1 MARYG
6 LGSQALVY
14 LLLAW
19 LTFEI
24 AVRGRG
30 GGGGSG
36 GQQANQQGALAEVIS
51 HPGGVV
57 LVAIMS
63 AGFGCYAL
71 WRLSEA
77 VFGSDV
83 NHSALDRALS
93 GFRAAVY
100 GALCV
105 SSAVFLAGS
114 RQQNQAQEQATWTAR
129 VMREPHG
136 PLLIEGVGVVVIA
149 CGIGMFV
156 EALLRRFERQ
166 LDRQAIP
173 SRLRV
178 PVVGLGLAGA
188 IARAAVVMLIG
199 GLVIDAAVT
208 ANPQKSTGLD
218 GALRTLAG
226 TTGGPWLLGIVGLGF
241 TAFALYV
248 AATARWIKS

>member
-19 LTFEI
+19 LTFEV
-24 AVRGRG
+24 AVR
-30 GGGGSG
+30 GGSG

-57 LVAIMS
+57 LVAVMS
-63 AGFGCYAL
+63 AGFACYAL

-83 NHSALDRALS
+83 NHSPLDRALS
-93 GFRAAVY
+93 GFRAVVY

-105 SSAVFLAGS
+105 SSAAFLIGS
-114 RQQNQAQEQATWTAR
+114 PGRRSQNQAQQQATWTAR
-129 VMREPHG
+129 LMREPHG
-136 PLLIEGVGVVVIA
+136 RLIVEAIGAVVIA

-166 LDRQAIP
+166 LDRKAIP
-173 SRLRV
+173 PSLRTAI
-178 PVVGLGLAGA
+178 VGLGLAGA
-188 IARAAVVMLIG
+188 IARAVVVMLTG
-199 GLVIDAAVT
+199 ALVIDAAVT

-241 TAFALYV
+241 IAFALYV
-248 AATARWIKS
+248 AAAAVWIKS

>member
-19 LTFEI
+19 LTFEV
-24 AVRGRG
+24 AVRGG
-30 GGGGSG
+30 GG
-36 GQQANQQGALAEVIS
+36 GQQANQQGALAEVIR

-63 AGFGCYAL
+63 AGFACYAL

-83 NHSALDRALS
+83 NHSPLDRSLS
-93 GFRAAVY
+93 GFRAVVY
-100 GALCV
+100 GTLCV
-105 SSAVFLAGS
+105 SSATFLVGS
-114 RQQNQAQEQATWTAR
+114 HRQNQAQQQATWTAR
-129 VMREPHG
+129 LMREPHG
-136 PLLIEGVGVVVIA
+136 RLLIEAIGAVVIA
-149 CGIGMFV
+149 CGLGMFV

-166 LDRQAIP
+166 LDRKAIP
-173 SRLRV
+173 PSLRTAI
-178 PVVGLGLAGA
+178 VGLGLAGA
-188 IARAAVVMLIG
+188 IARAVVVMLTG
-199 GLVIDAAVT
+199 ALVVDAAVT

-226 TTGGPWLLGIVGLGF
+226 TTGGPWLLGIIGLGF

-248 AATARWIKS
+248 AAAARWIKS